1 MAIDKSL
8 ISGNTDMLILKL
20 LEKQDMYGYQM
31 IEELAKQSDHTFELK
46 AGTLY
51 PLLHL
56 LEQKQYLVSYDG
68 ETVAG
73 KTRKYYRI
81 TDEGKRFLVVRLSEW
96 ESYSAADHKTVWW
109 SIRLCGGEFC
119 LQEYN
124 SPEEYI
130 KDVQR
135 YIRWSRA
142 KVVATRELSD
152 HINDQYD
159 ALRENGLNQ
168 KEAMRKA
175 IEEMGDAD
183 VVGTELDI
191 VHRPKVNWLLLLI
204 AGVLLLSGILISAML
219 TSISLTVPKIIG
231 IVLGVCV
238 AAFLYFIDYTVL
250 IRFPRALY
258 GLLSLAAIFGLL
270 YELWNGFAPLGYGF
284 LFYLLLCYPIVLV
297 GILFY
302 EKNSESE
309 TKIIHYWLYAI
320 FPLTLA
326 LINQAFPV
334 FVLLLA
340 CELFIFCCG
349 LKLKW
354 LKWNRVNIFGVACML
369 IFLIIGVYLLSR
381 FYHLFRLQENTGYL
395 QQLDFFSVFRE
406 AELIGK
412 SGMPVD
418 VKVMSYFYD
427 HPITLLLYEYGKF
440 SLVFLLFVFGILFA
454 ILYRTSKKQDTEVGK
469 LLTNTVLLIY
479 ILRIVFTALSDIGV
493 LPNFFMCVPFVVTG
507 GMFIIYDMA
516 LVGIILSVNRN
527 ESIAKDWIKL
537 KSKRNAAKNGGQ
549 L

>member
-96 ESYSAADHKTVWW
+96 ESYSAAVNKVL
-109 SIRLCGGEFC
+109 SGVFC

-369 IFLIIGVYLLSR
+369 IFLIIRVYLLSR

>member
-96 ESYSAADHKTVWW
+96 ESYSAAVNKVL
-109 SIRLCGGEFC
+109 SGVFC

-516 LVGIILSVNRN
+516 LVGIILSANRN

>member
-1 MAIDKSL
+1 M
-8 ISGNTDMLILKL
+8 
-20 LEKQDMYGYQM
+20 
-31 IEELAKQSDHTFELK
+31 
-46 AGTLY
+46 
-51 PLLHL
+51 
-56 LEQKQYLVSYDG
+56 
-68 ETVAG
+68 
-73 KTRKYYRI
+73 
-81 TDEGKRFLVVRLSEW
+81 
-96 ESYSAADHKTVWW
+96 
-109 SIRLCGGEFC
+109 
-119 LQEYN
+119 
-124 SPEEYI
+124 
-130 KDVQR
+130 
-135 YIRWSRA
+135 
-142 KVVATRELSD
+142 
-152 HINDQYD
+152 
-159 ALRENGLNQ
+159 
-168 KEAMRKA
+168 
-175 IEEMGDAD
+175 
-183 VVGTELDI
+183 
-191 VHRPKVNWLLLLI
+191 
-204 AGVLLLSGILISAML
+204 
-219 TSISLTVPKIIG
+219 
-231 IVLGVCV
+231 
-238 AAFLYFIDYTVL
+238 
-250 IRFPRALY
+250 
-258 GLLSLAAIFGLL
+258 
-270 YELWNGFAPLGYGF
+270 
-284 LFYLLLCYPIVLV
+284 
-297 GILFY
+297 
-302 EKNSESE
+302 
-309 TKIIHYWLYAI
+309 
-320 FPLTLA
+320 
-326 LINQAFPV
+326 
-334 FVLLLA
+334 A

-516 LVGIILSVNRN
+516 LIGIILSVNRN

>member
-1 MAIDKSL
+1 M
-8 ISGNTDMLILKL
+8 
-20 LEKQDMYGYQM
+20 
-31 IEELAKQSDHTFELK
+31 
-46 AGTLY
+46 
-51 PLLHL
+51 
-56 LEQKQYLVSYDG
+56 
-68 ETVAG
+68 
-73 KTRKYYRI
+73 
-81 TDEGKRFLVVRLSEW
+81 
-96 ESYSAADHKTVWW
+96 
-109 SIRLCGGEFC
+109 
-119 LQEYN
+119 QEYN

-369 IFLIIGVYLLSR
+369 I
-381 FYHLFRLQENTGYL
+381 
-395 QQLDFFSVFRE
+395 
-406 AELIGK
+406 
-412 SGMPVD
+412 
-418 VKVMSYFYD
+418 
-427 HPITLLLYEYGKF
+427 

>member
-1 MAIDKSL
+1 M
-8 ISGNTDMLILKL
+8 
-20 LEKQDMYGYQM
+20 
-31 IEELAKQSDHTFELK
+31 
-46 AGTLY
+46 
-51 PLLHL
+51 
-56 LEQKQYLVSYDG
+56 
-68 ETVAG
+68 
-73 KTRKYYRI
+73 
-81 TDEGKRFLVVRLSEW
+81 
-96 ESYSAADHKTVWW
+96 
-109 SIRLCGGEFC
+109 
-119 LQEYN
+119 QEYN

-326 LINQAFPV
+326 LIN
-334 FVLLLA
+334 
-340 CELFIFCCG
+340 
-349 LKLKW
+349 
-354 LKWNRVNIFGVACML
+354 
-369 IFLIIGVYLLSR
+369 
-381 FYHLFRLQENTGYL
+381 
-395 QQLDFFSVFRE
+395 
-406 AELIGK
+406 
-412 SGMPVD
+412 
-418 VKVMSYFYD
+418 
-427 HPITLLLYEYGKF
+427 
-440 SLVFLLFVFGILFA
+440 
-454 ILYRTSKKQDTEVGK
+454 
-469 LLTNTVLLIY
+469 
-479 ILRIVFTALSDIGV
+479 
-493 LPNFFMCVPFVVTG
+493 
-507 GMFIIYDMA
+507 
-516 LVGIILSVNRN
+516 
-527 ESIAKDWIKL
+527 
-537 KSKRNAAKNGGQ
+537 
-549 L
+549 

>member
-96 ESYSAADHKTVWW
+96 ESYSAAVNKVL
-109 SIRLCGGEFC
+109 SGGVFC

>member
-1 MAIDKSL
+1 M
-8 ISGNTDMLILKL
+8 
-20 LEKQDMYGYQM
+20 
-31 IEELAKQSDHTFELK
+31 
-46 AGTLY
+46 
-51 PLLHL
+51 
-56 LEQKQYLVSYDG
+56 
-68 ETVAG
+68 
-73 KTRKYYRI
+73 
-81 TDEGKRFLVVRLSEW
+81 
-96 ESYSAADHKTVWW
+96 
-109 SIRLCGGEFC
+109 FC

-381 FYHLFRLQENTGYL
+381 FYHLFRLQENTAEQIGQPAALADRTANLVVYL
-395 QQLDFFSVFRE
+395 GLFDFQ
-406 AELIGK
+406 
-412 SGMPVD
+412 
-418 VKVMSYFYD
+418 Y
-427 HPITLLLYEYGKF
+427 F
-440 SLVFLLFVFGILFA
+440 SLLNPRYKCHVRCPVPFLPCSVVGCNLFGFGI
-454 ILYRTSKKQDTEVGK
+454 
-469 LLTNTVLLIY
+469 VLAYFLC
-479 ILRIVFTALSDIGV
+479 RQVHAVF
-493 LPNFFMCVPFVVTG
+493 
-507 GMFIIYDMA
+507 
-516 LVGIILSVNRN
+516 
-527 ESIAKDWIKL
+527 IKYL
-537 KSKRNAAKNGGQ
+537 
-549 L
+549 

>member
-1 MAIDKSL
+1 M
-8 ISGNTDMLILKL
+8 
-20 LEKQDMYGYQM
+20 
-31 IEELAKQSDHTFELK
+31 
-46 AGTLY
+46 
-51 PLLHL
+51 
-56 LEQKQYLVSYDG
+56 
-68 ETVAG
+68 
-73 KTRKYYRI
+73 
-81 TDEGKRFLVVRLSEW
+81 
-96 ESYSAADHKTVWW
+96 
-109 SIRLCGGEFC
+109 
-119 LQEYN
+119 QEYN

-302 EKNSESE
+302 D
-309 TKIIHYWLYAI
+309 
-320 FPLTLA
+320 
-326 LINQAFPV
+326 
-334 FVLLLA
+334 LLL
-340 CELFIFCCG
+340 
-349 LKLKW
+349 
-354 LKWNRVNIFGVACML
+354 RVKIKM
-369 IFLIIGVYLLSR
+369 
-381 FYHLFRLQENTGYL
+381 
-395 QQLDFFSVFRE
+395 
-406 AELIGK
+406 AE
-412 SGMPVD
+412 M
-418 VKVMSYFYD
+418 
-427 HPITLLLYEYGKF
+427 
-440 SLVFLLFVFGILFA
+440 
-454 ILYRTSKKQDTEVGK
+454 
-469 LLTNTVLLIY
+469 
-479 ILRIVFTALSDIGV
+479 
-493 LPNFFMCVPFVVTG
+493 
-507 GMFIIYDMA
+507 
-516 LVGIILSVNRN
+516 
-527 ESIAKDWIKL
+527 ESC
-537 KSKRNAAKNGGQ
+537 
-549 L
+549 

>member
-1 MAIDKSL
+1 M
-8 ISGNTDMLILKL
+8 
-20 LEKQDMYGYQM
+20 
-31 IEELAKQSDHTFELK
+31 
-46 AGTLY
+46 
-51 PLLHL
+51 
-56 LEQKQYLVSYDG
+56 
-68 ETVAG
+68 
-73 KTRKYYRI
+73 
-81 TDEGKRFLVVRLSEW
+81 
-96 ESYSAADHKTVWW
+96 
-109 SIRLCGGEFC
+109 
-119 LQEYN
+119 QEYN

-297 GILFY
+297 GIR
-302 EKNSESE
+302 
-309 TKIIHYWLYAI
+309 
-320 FPLTLA
+320 PLTLGSFDICMKLCLAIIQPFFKIYRSHFATVLTVAAVSAALLTEQRRIKSGRDFLQA
-326 LINQAFPV
+326 LI
-334 FVLLLA
+334 
-340 CELFIFCCG
+340 
-349 LKLKW
+349 
-354 LKWNRVNIFGVACML
+354 R
-369 IFLIIGVYLLSR
+369 
-381 FYHLFRLQENTGYL
+381 
-395 QQLDFFSVFRE
+395 
-406 AELIGK
+406 
-412 SGMPVD
+412 
-418 VKVMSYFYD
+418 
-427 HPITLLLYEYGKF
+427 
-440 SLVFLLFVFGILFA
+440 
-454 ILYRTSKKQDTEVGK
+454 
-469 LLTNTVLLIY
+469 
-479 ILRIVFTALSDIGV
+479 
-493 LPNFFMCVPFVVTG
+493 
-507 GMFIIYDMA
+507 
-516 LVGIILSVNRN
+516 
-527 ESIAKDWIKL
+527 
-537 KSKRNAAKNGGQ
+537 
-549 L
+549 

>member
-68 ETVAG
+68 EAVAG

-96 ESYSAADHKTVWW
+96 ESYSAAVNKVL
-109 SIRLCGGEFC
+109 SGGVFC

>member
-51 PLLHL
+51 PLLRILCPMTEKL
-56 LEQKQYLVSYDG
+56 LRGKQENITGLQMK
-68 ETVAG
+68 G
-73 KTRKYYRI
+73 K
-81 TDEGKRFLVVRLSEW
+81 DFLWCGCLSGKATLPQ
-96 ESYSAADHKTVWW
+96 
-109 SIRLCGGEFC
+109 SIRFCRGVFC

>member
-1 MAIDKSL
+1 
-8 ISGNTDMLILKL
+8 
-20 LEKQDMYGYQM
+20 M
-31 IEELAKQSDHTFELK
+31 IQIFVDPGANLSAELREQ
-46 AGTLY
+46 Y
-51 PLLHL
+51 NIHL
-56 LEQKQYLVSYDG
+56 LPMAL
-68 ETVAG
+68 T
-73 KTRKYYRI
+73 
-81 TDEGKRFLVVRLSEW
+81 
-96 ESYSAADHKTVWW
+96 
-109 SIRLCGGEFC
+109 
-119 LQEYN
+119 
-124 SPEEYI
+124 
-130 KDVQR
+130 
-135 YIRWSRA
+135 
-142 KVVATRELSD
+142 
-152 HINDQYD
+152 INDQPAPEGLDGHEYYE
-159 ALRENGLNQ
+159 ALRSG
-168 KEAMRKA
+168 
-175 IEEMGDAD
+175 AD
-183 VVGTELDI
+183 VRTSM
-191 VHRPKVNWLLLLI
+191 VNPDD
-204 AGVLLLSGILISAML
+204 AKKAFETYVSQGDDVVYFSISAG
-219 TSISLTVPKIIG
+219 ISG
-231 IVLGVCV
+231 
-238 AAFLYFIDYTVL
+238 
-250 IRFPRALY
+250 
-258 GLLSLAAIFGLL
+258 S
-270 YELWNGFAPLGYGF
+270 
-284 LFYLLLCYPIVLV
+284 YPIVLV

-516 LVGIILSVNRN
+516 LIGIILSVNRN

>member
-1 MAIDKSL
+1 M
-8 ISGNTDMLILKL
+8 
-20 LEKQDMYGYQM
+20 
-31 IEELAKQSDHTFELK
+31 
-46 AGTLY
+46 
-51 PLLHL
+51 
-56 LEQKQYLVSYDG
+56 
-68 ETVAG
+68 
-73 KTRKYYRI
+73 
-81 TDEGKRFLVVRLSEW
+81 
-96 ESYSAADHKTVWW
+96 
-109 SIRLCGGEFC
+109 
-119 LQEYN
+119 QEYN

-309 TKIIHYWLYAI
+309 TKNHTLLAICYFSADFSVNKSSVSSFCVAVGLRAIH
-320 FPLTLA
+320 
-326 LINQAFPV
+326 
-334 FVLLLA
+334 LLL
-340 CELFIFCCG
+340 
-349 LKLKW
+349 
-354 LKWNRVNIFGVACML
+354 RVKIKM
-369 IFLIIGVYLLSR
+369 
-381 FYHLFRLQENTGYL
+381 
-395 QQLDFFSVFRE
+395 
-406 AELIGK
+406 AE
-412 SGMPVD
+412 M
-418 VKVMSYFYD
+418 
-427 HPITLLLYEYGKF
+427 
-440 SLVFLLFVFGILFA
+440 
-454 ILYRTSKKQDTEVGK
+454 
-469 LLTNTVLLIY
+469 
-479 ILRIVFTALSDIGV
+479 
-493 LPNFFMCVPFVVTG
+493 
-507 GMFIIYDMA
+507 
-516 LVGIILSVNRN
+516 
-527 ESIAKDWIKL
+527 ESC
-537 KSKRNAAKNGGQ
+537 
-549 L
+549 